1 MNQTLRLLALPLRD
15 VLFGQQRTLARPR
28 DLAWLLG
35 GLVLGWWV
43 YVPLHELLHAFGC
56 LATGGEVSRL
66 EVDPLY
72 GGALLERLFPWV
84 VSGSEY
90 AGRLSGFDTGGSDA
104 VYLATDLAPFLL
116 TLVAVWALRRAA
128 RAGRPG
134 LFGMAAPFALAPF
147 LSLTGDAYEIGSI
160 LVTRLPP
167 WSAAAAL
174 LRGDDVGLV
183 AERLAAAPVP
193 PWAGFVVA
201 CLVAVAWAW
210 STYWLGGAV
219 ARALGEPPIAAPV
232 AAAGAS
238 PAAAAEPRSETVR
251 SSTANCQ

>member
-1 MNQTLRLLALPLRD
+1 MTKLLRFLTLPLTD
-15 VLFGQQRTLARPR
+15 VLHGQQRTLARPR

-56 LATGGEVSRL
+56 LASGGSVSRL

-72 GGALLERLFPWV
+72 GGALLARLFPWV

-116 TLVAVWALRRAA
+116 TFVAVWALRRAA

-160 LVTRLPP
+160 LATRLPP

-183 AERLAAAPVP
+183 AQRLAAVPVA
-193 PWAGFVVA
+193 PWAGFTAA
-201 CLVAVAWAW
+201 CLVGVAWAW
-210 STYWLGGAV
+210 AIYWLGSAV
-219 ARALGEPPIAAPV
+219 ARTFGEPPIAAPAP
-232 AAAGAS
+232 AADAS
-238 PAAAAEPRSETVR
+238 PLAAAEPRSETVR
-251 SSTANCQ
+251 SSTANYQ